1 MIHRLLRTAC
11 LGVAVGLLGGCAA
24 LQTLDVDVTSHSQW
38 PAGRAPGTYAF
49 ERLPSQQA
57 QPEQQAQLETAAVP
71 ALAKAGFTPASD
83 PAKADVTV
91 QLGLRL
97 GRSAPS
103 PWDDPAWRLG
113 LGWGWPYGPYGRYH
127 PYWGLGA
134 SWRIGGPSSYDRE
147 VAVLIRDRAGGTPL
161 YESRARSE
169 GVTAGSHD
177 IFVGMFEA
185 ALMDFPKPAVNPRR
199 VTVQLARTPPTP

>member
-1 MIHRLLRTAC
+1 MTRSLIRTVA
-11 LGVAVGLLGGCAA
+11 LVTAVGLLAGCAA
-24 LQTLDVDVTSHSQW
+24 LQTLDADVTSHSQW

-57 QPEQQAQLETAAVP
+57 QPDQQAQLESAAQP
-71 ALAKAGFTPASD
+71 ALAKAGFTPAAD
-83 PAKADVTV
+83 ATKADVTV
-91 QLGLRL
+91 QLALRV

-113 LGWGWPYGPYGRYH
+113 IGWGWPYGPYGRY

-134 SWRIGGPSSYDRE
+134 SWRLGGPTTYDRE
-147 VAVLIRDRAGGTPL
+147 VAVLIRDRAAGTPL

-169 GVTAGSHD
+169 GITAGSHD
-177 IFVGMFEA
+177 IFVGMFDA

-199 VTVQLARTPPTP
+199 VTVPLARTPPAQ